1 MTEIKVEIDQSYE
14 TTGSNQNPTWTP
26 LRNGNIFKNYIEKK
40 DKISESDKNNLEND
54 SIGLLGKC
62 INPKKISEVNLNST
76 GLCFGQI
83 QSGKTT
89 SMEAVFSLA
98 ADNNFKILI
107 LLTGSV
113 GPLVVQNTSRIDKV
127 LEDRR
132 FEVFRNVEKEWDHS
146 RFEETLRNHIF
157 DWNNQGIPEDEKRTL
172 VILSMKNPS
181 RIKKI
186 NKLFNDACDGE
197 SSKYSRVPTLIVDD
211 ECDNHSLNANARKN
225 DPDKKDE
232 RDLYEIKPDDSKE
245 SICEMFDLDEDELYE
260 INPGIDLNDRFEDY
274 VGEKIN
280 MEMEDTAT
288 HVAITNLRKTF
299 KFHSFLGYTA
309 TPNATLVINT
319 FNNLSP
325 SFGKIISPGEKYTGL
340 EYFFSSQIK
349 VDRYVKLIEKNID
362 EYEKNDEQ
370 YAPSFRESYLYF
382 LTCVACALYQ
392 KKDASSDNENMSMIV
407 HPSGLTDTH
416 EKYKR
421 WIRGIQDWCRGAL
434 KDRKSQRFEKLKS
447 EIQIHLEDIKK
458 NADSAMPEIDDRF
471 WQLFQNT
478 KCLGITPI
486 SFNASRKEGR
496 NRIPTVDYKRNYA
509 NILVGGQGL
518 DRGYTVEGLTVTYLC
533 RPLGSRQEDTLLQR
547 ARFMGYQGKNSDF
560 LRLYFTDGVLNF
572 FEGEYDRNKKL
583 MKVLGRF
590 LEQNTNLKNWR
601 RYWFGRDRAEFRL
614 TRAGIMNDMSLS
626 SRSQPYVQSQRCRY
640 AHVLEENLLEKNRK
654 IFKILNNQFDSKFK
668 KLSEISELSQNHPW
682 TKTQNIKVMENIS
695 LKEVLDEVIT
705 KFEFDTRDLNKFSIL
720 MTMID
725 NYLDPLQ
732 DKGESNDE
740 FKLRKEK
747 RLKEKCPL
755 YIFRAGEKNPR
766 KPYTK
771 SESLETISR
780 SPVTSAQGQ
789 SKEFEKNF
797 HNDKTLFPGDI
808 RVHWEFLNGQSNGTY
823 SNQTPSLQIH
833 EIDIFSKQNGHGDL
847 LVSKVPYLS
856 FFMPTT
862 LFEEMIVGL
871 RR

>member
-1 MTEIKVEIDQSYE
+1 MNKIEIEIDQKNE
-14 TTGSNQNPTWTP
+14 RINSNLNQIWSP
-26 LRNGNIFKNYIEKK
+26 LRNGNIFKNYIAKK
-40 DKISESDKNNLEND
+40 EKISDKDKNNLEND

-62 INPKKISEVNLNST
+62 INPKKINEVNLNST

-89 SMEAVFSLA
+89 SMEAVFCLA

-132 FEVFRNVEKEWDHS
+132 FEVFRNVEKEWDHPM
-146 RFEETLRNHIF
+146 FEETLRNHIF
-157 DWNNQGIPEDEKRTL
+157 DWNNEEIPEDEKKTL

-186 NKLFNDACDGE
+186 NKLFNDACSGDP
-197 SSKYSRVPTLIVDD
+197 SKYSKVPALIVDD
-211 ECDNHSLNANARKN
+211 ECDNHSLNANASKN
-225 DPDKKDE
+225 DPDKKDDRE
-232 RDLYEIKPDDSKE
+232 LYEIKSSDTRE

-260 INPGIDLNDRFEDY
+260 INPGIDLKDRFEDY
-274 VGEKIN
+274 IGEKIN
-280 MEMEDTAT
+280 KEMEDTAT
-288 HVAITNLRKTF
+288 HVAITNLRKNF

-340 EYFFSSQIK
+340 EYFFSTQSK
-349 VDRYVKLIEKNID
+349 VDRFVRPIEKNIG
-362 EYEKNDEQ
+362 EYEKNNEEC
-370 YAPSFRESYLYF
+370 APSFRNSYLYF

-392 KKDASSDNENMSMIV
+392 KRDSSLENDNMSMIV

-434 KDRKSQRFEKLKS
+434 KDKKGERFQELKN
-447 EIQIHLEDIKK
+447 EIGAHLIEIKK
-458 NADSAMPEIDDRF
+458 NATSKIPEIDERF

-486 SFNASRKEGR
+486 PFNASRKEGR
-496 NRIPTVDYKRNYA
+496 TRIPTVDYKRNYA

-533 RPLGSRQEDTLLQR
+533 RPLGGRQEDTLLQR

-560 LRLYFTDGVLNF
+560 LRLYFTDGVTNF

-583 MKVLGRF
+583 MKILGRF
-590 LEQNTNLKNWR
+590 LEQNKNLKNWR
-601 RYWFGRDRAEFRL
+601 RFWFGRDRSEFKL
-614 TRAGIMNDMSLS
+614 TRNGIRNDILLS
-626 SRSQPYVQSQRCRY
+626 SRNEPYTQSQRCRY
-640 AHVLEENLLEKNRK
+640 AHILDENLLSKNRDK
-654 IFKILNNQFDSKFK
+654 FEVLNNHKNSK
-668 KLSEISELSQNHPW
+668 KLSEIVELSKNHPW
-682 TKTQNIKVMENIS
+682 TVKQNIKVIQDIS
-695 LKEVLDEVIT
+695 LKYALDEIISE
-705 KFEFDTRDLNKFSIL
+705 FEYESRDLNKFSIL

-732 DKGESNDE
+732 EKGEQDE
-740 FKLRKEK
+740 DFLKRKAK
-747 RLKEKCPL
+747 RLKISCPI
-755 YIFRAGEKNPR
+755 YIFRPGEKNAR

-771 SESLETISR
+771 SENLDIIR
-780 SPVTSAQGQ
+780 NSPVTSSQGQ
-789 SKEFEKNF
+789 SNEFEKNF

-808 RVHWEFLNGQSNGTY
+808 RVHWEFLNGHSNGTH
-823 SNQTPSLQIH
+823 SNNTPSLQIH
-833 EIDIFSKQNGHGDL
+833 EINVFSEKNGHGKEL
-847 LVSKVPYLS
+847 FSKVPYLS
-856 FFMPTT
+856 FFMPTV
-862 LFEEMIVGL
+862 LFEEMIVGVKK
-871 RR
+871 